1 MKQKRTPEEE
11 TVRQLKIIS
20 GQLSPLGAFIRVGLW
35 LSALLFTIG
44 ILARLCMPGSM
55 FPK

>member
-11 TVRQLKIIS
+11 QIRQLQIIS